1 MTPFEESK
9 SLQLNPLPSDAMNWV
24 ACKPEE
30 VLPNIA
36 FLQEQIANEQ
46 AHVAYLMTQIEKLKS
61 RAIAENLK
69 QSGPFYL
76 VEITGKRMRNPITDV
91 NKFRQKFPEGYEL
104 IRLAQT
110 HIIENKFK
118 SDMKDLEKSA
128 IPLGLADAK
137 IGADL
142 VTEFTG
148 YMPQKVSVEVRRM
161 QERLE

>member
-1 MTPFEESK
+1 MTPLEESK
-9 SLQLNPLPSDAMNWV
+9 SLQLNPLPPDAMNWV
-24 ACKPEE
+24 ACKSEE

-46 AHVAYLMTQIEKLKS
+46 AHVAYLMTQLEQLKS
-61 RAIAENLK
+61 RAIGENLK
-69 QSGPFYL
+69 QSGSFYL
-76 VEITGKRMRNPITDV
+76 IEITGKRMRNPITDV
-91 NKFRQKFPEGYEL
+91 QKFRQKFPEGYEL
-104 IRLAQT
+104 IRLEQT
-110 HIIENKFK
+110 RTIEKKFK
-118 SDMKDLEKSA
+118 SDMQNLEESA

-137 IGADL
+137 VGADL